1 MDIYPGPPSKECGG
15 RTWKRISIPLFRVEV
30 CMTCHQSRFTTDP
43 GAAAEHAS
51 SSVVYIVVESW
62 GSLPYGEIVGVFSNR
77 DAAEQE
83 AALTGNSARPAIRY
97 LVSRY
102 EVLAEPS
109 ARSEA

>member
-1 MDIYPGPPSKECGG
+1 MDIYSGPPCKECSG
-15 RTWKRISIPLFRVEV
+15 RTWKEISIRLFRVEE
-30 CMTCHQSRFTTDP
+30 CMTCHQTRTTTDV
-43 GAAAEHAS
+43 AAHQAA

-62 GSLPYGEIVGVFSNR
+62 GSLPYGEIVGVYSNR
-77 DAAEQE
+77 EAAEQE
-83 AALTGNSARPAIRY
+83 AAPRGSSGRPAIRY